1 MEWSCPKVK
10 LVLLP
15 PNFIPMNFLKT
26 FFASCLGTLVAL
38 ILLIF
43 LTIGLLSG
51 LSQEKTVQVADH
63 SVLHL
68 RLEAPMTELELDDPF
83 ADVFPEVA
91 DQSLGL
97 LRIRKVIQQAKDDPK
112 IEGIYLNTSVLM
124 TGFASLRE
132 IRAALLDFRSSGKW
146 VVAYADF
153 YSEGAYY
160 LASAADKVYMYPEG
174 QVEFNGL
181 STEVTFFKKLFDKL
195 EINPQVFRVGD
206 FKSAVEPFIRE
217 SLSEENKLQLNSI
230 LTSIHDDMLAQI
242 AESRNIP
249 VARLQEIADRMLVQD
264 AASAVKLGL
273 LDSLYYDDEIKNEL
287 RGRLNLDEDSR
298 VPLVRYSQYKKTV
311 SGYGTSRNEIAVIVA
326 DGEIVPGRSD
336 NGIVGSSTVVDLVRR
351 ARTNDNVVAIVLRV
365 NSPGGVF
372 QAADQM
378 WRELILAAE
387 TKPLIAS
394 MGDYAASGGYYLA
407 MACDTIVA
415 QPTTITGSI
424 GVFSVLFDLSK
435 FLDNK
440 IGITSEEVKTGDI
453 GELVTVT
460 RTLTD
465 VEKSIWQRQTDN
477 IYETFTRKAADARGM
492 SQADLKKI
500 ASGRVWT
507 GAQAKENG
515 LADVLGGFEDAVRI
529 AAGKAGVGDDYKLR
543 YYPQPKPFLER
554 LMGNADEEVSQMLI
568 KRELGVEHYQWH
580 RQWERL
586 KNYQGTQAR
595 MPIHFQV
602 H

>member
-1 MEWSCPKVK
+1 
-10 LVLLP
+10 
-15 PNFIPMNFLKT
+15 MNFLKS
-26 FFASCLGTLVAL
+26 FLASCLGSLVAFA
-38 ILLIF
+38 LLIV

-51 LSQEKTVQVADH
+51 LSQESVVQVDDH

-68 RLEAPMTELELDDPF
+68 QLGAPMTELELDDPL
-83 ADVFPEVA
+83 ADAFPEFA

-97 LRIRKVIQQAKDDPK
+97 LRIRRVIEKAKDDPK
-112 IEGIYLNTSVLM
+112 IDGIYLNTSMLM
-124 TGFASLRE
+124 TGFASLHE
-132 IRAALLDFRSSGKW
+132 LRASLIDFRKSGKW

-160 LASAADKVYMYPEG
+160 LATAADKIYMYPEG

-181 STEVTFFKKLFDKL
+181 STEVMFFKKLFDKL
-195 EINPQVFRVGD
+195 EINPQIFRVGD
-206 FKSAVEPFIRE
+206 FKSAVEPFMRE

-230 LTSIHDDMLAQI
+230 LTSIHGEMLNQI
-242 AESRNIP
+242 AASRNIP
-249 VARLQEIADRMLVQD
+249 RERLQEISDRMLVQD

-273 LDSLYYDDEIKNEL
+273 LDSLFYDDEVKNAL
-287 RGRLNLDEDSR
+287 RARLNLAQDSR
-298 VPLVRYSQYKKTV
+298 VPLVRYSKYKKTV
-311 SGYGTSRNEIAVIVA
+311 SNYGTSKNEIAVIVA

-336 NGIVGSSTVVDLVRR
+336 NGLVGSATVVDLVRR
-351 ARTNDNVVAIVLRV
+351 ARTNDNVKAIVLRV

-387 TKPLIAS
+387 AKPLIAS

-415 QPTTITGSI
+415 QPNTITGSI
-424 GVFSVLFDLSK
+424 GVFSILFDLSK

-453 GELVTVT
+453 GELITVT

-465 VEKSIWQRQTDN
+465 VEKAIWQRQTDD
-477 IYETFTRKAADARGM
+477 IYETFTRKAAEGRGM
-492 SQADLKKI
+492 SQDNLKKI

-507 GAQAKENG
+507 GSQAKANG
-515 LADVLGGFEDAVRI
+515 LADVLGGFEDAVKI
-529 AAGKAGVGDDYKLR
+529 AADRAGLGTDYKLR
-543 YYPQPKPFLER
+543 YYPQPKPFFER
-554 LMGNADEEVSQMLI
+554 LMGNVEEEVSQSML
-568 KRELGVEHYQWH
+568 KRELGPEQYQWH

-586 KNYQGTQAR
+586 KSYQGTQAR
-595 MPIHFQV
+595 MPVQFKVQ
-602 H
+602 

>member
-1 MEWSCPKVK
+1 MPKGK
-10 LVLLP
+10 IGTFAIE
-15 PNFIPMNFLKT
+15 FIAMNFLKS
-26 FFASCLGTLVAL
+26 FLASCLGSLVAIAL
-38 ILLIF
+38 IIF
-43 LTIGLLSG
+43 LTIGLISG
-51 LSQEKTVQVADH
+51 LSDEKVVQVADN

-68 RLEAPMTELELDDPF
+68 RLEAPITELELDDPL
-83 ADVFPEVA
+83 AEVFPEVA

-97 LRIRKVIQQAKDDPK
+97 LRIRRVIERAKEDPK
-112 IEGIYLNTSVLM
+112 IEGIYLNTSMLM
-124 TGFASLRE
+124 TGFASLQE
-132 IRAALLDFRSSGKW
+132 IRAALLDFRESGKW

-160 LASAADKVYMYPEG
+160 LASAADKIYMYPEG

-181 STEVTFFKKLFDKL
+181 STEVMFFKKLFDKL
-195 EINPQVFRVGD
+195 EINPQIFRVGD
-206 FKSAVEPFIRE
+206 FKSAVEPFMRE
-217 SLSEENKLQLNSI
+217 SLSEENKLQLQSI
-230 LTSIHDDMLAQI
+230 LTSIHGEMLNQI
-242 AESRNIP
+242 AEARNIP
-249 VARLQEIADRMLVQD
+249 VERLREMADRMQVQD

-273 LDSLYYDDEIKNEL
+273 LDSLVYDDEMKNEL
-287 RGRLNLDEDSR
+287 RGRLNLDEDDR

-311 SGYGTSRNEIAVIVA
+311 SGYSSSKNEIAVIVA

-336 NGIVGSSTVVDLVRR
+336 NGLVGSTTVVDLVRR
-351 ARTNDNVVAIVLRV
+351 ARTNDNVKAIVLRV

-378 WRELILAAE
+378 WRELVLADE
-387 TKPLIAS
+387 TKPVIAS

-435 FLDNK
+435 FLDHK
-440 IGITSEEVKTGDI
+440 IGITSEEVKTGDV
-453 GELVTVT
+453 GELITVT

-465 VEKSIWQRQTDN
+465 AEKAIWQRQTDN
-477 IYETFTRKAADARGM
+477 VYETFTRKAAEGRGM
-492 SQADLKKI
+492 SQDNLKKI

-529 AAGKAGVGDDYKLR
+529 AAGRAGVGEDYKLR
-543 YYPQPKPFLER
+543 YYPQPKPLLER
-554 LMGNADEEVSQMLI
+554 LMGNVEEEVTQSML
-568 KRELGVEHYQWH
+568 KRELGVEQYQRH
-580 RQWERL
+580 RQWEKL

-595 MPIHFQV
+595 MPIQFEV
-602 H
+602 K

>member
-1 MEWSCPKVK
+1 
-10 LVLLP
+10 
-15 PNFIPMNFLKT
+15 MNFFKA
-26 FFASCLGTLVAL
+26 FFASCLGTIVAL
-38 ILLIF
+38 ALLIALALGF
-43 LTIGLLSG
+43 IAG
-51 LSQEKTVQVADH
+51 LSDEKVVQIADG

-68 RLEAPMTELELDDPF
+68 RLEAPITELELDDPF
-83 ADVFPEVA
+83 AEVFPDVA

-97 LRIRKVIQQAKDDPK
+97 LRIRQVIEEAKSDPK
-112 IEGIYLNTSVLM
+112 IEGIYLNTSMLM
-124 TGFASLRE
+124 TGFASLQE
-132 IRAALLDFRSSGKW
+132 IRAALLDFRASGKW

-181 STEVTFFKKLFDKL
+181 STEVMFFKKLFDKL

-206 FKSAVEPFIRE
+206 FKSAVEPFLRE

-230 LTSIHDDMLAQI
+230 LKSIHGEMLRQV
-242 AESRNIP
+242 AESRDIP
-249 VARLQEIADRMLVQD
+249 VGRLQEIADRMLVQD
-264 AASAVKLGL
+264 AQSAVKMGL
-273 LDSLYYDDEIKNEL
+273 LDTLYYDDEIKDEL
-287 RGRLNLDEDSR
+287 RRRLDLDEDSR

-311 SGYGTSRNEIAVIVA
+311 SGYSASPNEIAVVVA

-336 NGIVGSSTVVDLVRR
+336 NGIVGSSTIVDLIRR
-351 ARTNDNVVAIVLRV
+351 ARTNDRVKAIVLRV

-378 WRELILAAE
+378 WRELVLAAE

-424 GVFSVLFDLSK
+424 GIFSVLFDLSK
-435 FLDNK
+435 FLDHK
-440 IGITSEEVKTGDI
+440 IGITSEEIKTGEV
-453 GELVTVT
+453 GELITVT

-465 VEKSIWQRQTDN
+465 AERAIWQRQTDA
-477 IYETFTRKAADARGM
+477 IYETFTRKAAEGRGM

-507 GAQAKENG
+507 GAQAMDNG
-515 LADVLGGFEDAVRI
+515 LADVLGGFGDAIAI
-529 AAGKAGVGDDYKLR
+529 AAEKAGIGDDYKLR

-554 LMGNADEEVSQMLI
+554 LMGNVEDDVRTAML
-568 KRELGVEHYQWH
+568 KRELGEQYNGY
-580 RQWERL
+580 RQWERV
-586 KNYQGTQAR
+586 KNYQGVQAR
-595 MPIHFQV
+595 MPVEFTIK
-602 H
+602 

>member
-1 MEWSCPKVK
+1 
-10 LVLLP
+10 
-15 PNFIPMNFLKT
+15 MNFLKA
-26 FFASCLGTLVAL
+26 FFASCLGTIVAL
-38 ILLIF
+38 ALLIA
-43 LTIGLLSG
+43 LTFGFIAG
-51 LSQEKTVQVADH
+51 LSDEKVVQIADG

-68 RLEAPMTELELDDPF
+68 RLEAPITELELDDPF
-83 ADVFPEVA
+83 AEVFPEVA

-97 LRIRKVIQQAKDDPK
+97 LRIRQVIEEAKSDPK
-112 IEGIYLNTSVLM
+112 IEGIYLNTSMLM
-124 TGFASLRE
+124 TGFASLQE
-132 IRAALLDFRSSGKW
+132 IRAALLDFRASGKW

-174 QVEFNGL
+174 QLEFNGL
-181 STEVTFFKKLFDKL
+181 STEVMFFKKLFDKL

-206 FKSAVEPFIRE
+206 FKSAVEPFQRE
-217 SLSEENKLQLNSI
+217 SLSEENRLQLNSI
-230 LTSIHDDMLAQI
+230 LESIHGEMLSQV
-242 AESRNIP
+242 AESRGIP
-249 VARLQEIADRMLVQD
+249 VGRLKEIADRMLVQD
-264 AASAVKLGL
+264 AQSAVKMGL
-273 LDSLYYDDEIKNEL
+273 LDTLYYDDEIKDEM
-287 RGRLNLDEDSR
+287 RRRLNLEEDSR

-311 SGYGTSRNEIAVIVA
+311 SSYTSSPNEIAVIVA

-336 NGIVGSSTVVDLVRR
+336 NGIVGSATIVDLIRR
-351 ARTNDNVVAIVLRV
+351 ARTNDRVKAIVLRV

-394 MGDYAASGGYYLA
+394 MGDYAASGGYYMA

-435 FLDNK
+435 FLDHK
-440 IGITSEEVKTGDI
+440 IGITSEEVKTGEV
-453 GELVTVT
+453 GELITVT

-465 VEKSIWQRQTDN
+465 AERAIWQRQTDAV
-477 IYETFTRKAADARGM
+477 YETFTRKAAEGRGM

-507 GAQAKENG
+507 GAQAKDNG
-515 LADVLGGFEDAVRI
+515 LADVLGGFEDAIAI
-529 AAGKAGVGDDYKLR
+529 AAEKAGVGDDYKLR
-543 YYPQPKPFLER
+543 YHPQPKPFIER
-554 LMGNADEEVSQMLI
+554 LMGNVEDDVRTAML
-568 KRELGVEHYQWH
+568 KRELGEQYNGY
-580 RQWERL
+580 RQWERV
-586 KNYQGTQAR
+586 KNYQGVQAR
-595 MPIHFQV
+595 MPVEFSV
-602 H
+602 R

>member
-1 MEWSCPKVK
+1 
-10 LVLLP
+10 
-15 PNFIPMNFLKT
+15 MNFLKS
-26 FFASCLGTLVAL
+26 FLASCLGSLVAIAL
-38 ILLIF
+38 IIF
-43 LTIGLLSG
+43 LTIGLISG
-51 LSQEKTVQVADH
+51 LSEEKVVQVADN

-68 RLEAPMTELELDDPF
+68 RLEAPITELELDDPL
-83 ADVFPEVA
+83 AEVFPEVA

-97 LRIRKVIQQAKDDPK
+97 LRIRRVIEKAKEDPK
-112 IEGIYLNTSVLM
+112 IEGIYLNTSMLM
-124 TGFASLRE
+124 TGFASLQE
-132 IRAALLDFRSSGKW
+132 IRAALLDFRASGKW

-181 STEVTFFKKLFDKL
+181 STEVMFFKKLFDKL
-195 EINPQVFRVGD
+195 EINPQIFRVGD
-206 FKSAVEPFIRE
+206 FKSAVEPFMRE
-217 SLSEENKLQLNSI
+217 SLSEENKLQLQSI
-230 LTSIHDDMLAQI
+230 LTSIHGEMLNQI

-249 VARLQEIADRMLVQD
+249 VERLKEMADRMQVQD
-264 AASAVKLGL
+264 AASAVKMGL
-273 LDSLYYDDEIKNEL
+273 LDSLVYDDEMKNEL
-287 RGRLNLDEDSR
+287 RGRLNLDEEDR

-311 SGYGTSRNEIAVIVA
+311 SAYSSSKNEIAVIVA

-336 NGIVGSSTVVDLVRR
+336 NGLVGSTTVVDLVRR
-351 ARTNDNVVAIVLRV
+351 ARTNDNVKAIVLRV

-387 TKPLIAS
+387 SKPLIAS

-435 FLDNK
+435 FLDHK
-440 IGITSEEVKTGDI
+440 IGITSEEVKTGDV
-453 GELVTVT
+453 GELITVT

-465 VEKSIWQRQTDN
+465 AEKAIWQRQTDN
-477 IYETFTRKAADARGM
+477 IYETFTRKAAEGRGM
-492 SQADLKKI
+492 SQDNLKKI

-507 GAQAKENG
+507 GTQAKENG

-529 AAGKAGVGDDYKLR
+529 AAERAGLGDDYKLR

-554 LMGNADEEVSQMLI
+554 LMGNVEQEVSQSML
-568 KRELGVEHYQWH
+568 KRELGVEQYQWH
-580 RQWERL
+580 QQWEKL

-595 MPIHFQV
+595 MPIQFQV
-602 H
+602 R